1 MGNDLLFDCGIGIL
15 YRNWRLWQC
24 IGLAFKCLVSWF
36 FVATLQPCTPQVGV
50 YIYKK
55 YCSIP
60 RNDLFFYST
69 HTVFEIIVNFIYL
82 INDSLCSVYVCFM
95 SFHIAVAAC
104 IS

>member
-36 FVATLQPCTPQVGV
+36 FVATLQPVYAAGV

-60 RNDLFFYST
+60 RNDLVYAHCRNDNS
-69 HTVFEIIVNFIYL
+69 VKSIDLFIGKRQMWL
-82 INDSLCSVYVCFM
+82 V
-95 SFHIAVAAC
+95 
-104 IS
+104 